1 VDVGDLIASID
12 GRSEADAERLL
23 AGLVGHF
30 WPGGSQDVHRPGAA
44 EWVRRWGPALDRR
57 VPRGHSPN

>member
-1 VDVGDLIASID
+1 VDVPGLIDSID

-30 WPGGSQDVHRPGAA
+30 WPGGSEDHHRPGAA

-57 VPRGHSPN
+57 LPLDGSPN